1 MKFLNDIRLLL
12 LGLWLGGSVFF
23 IAVAQVAFSVLP
35 ERELAGAVVGRSLT
49 VLNFSG
55 MAIAALILLMSFVT
69 ARGTNVALAW
79 IDRLLVL
86 IIAIAC
92 AVGQFVIGFMISS
105 VRTQMGG
112 KKIDEFAT
120 DDPLRIQFNQAHEY
134 SVWVLTAAMIAA
146 LIAFFIIANRRA
158 SAASASKTT
167 TNDPFDFE
175 KEFRK

>member
-23 IAVAQVAFSVLP
+23 IGVAQVAFSVLAD
-35 ERELAGAVVGRSLT
+35 RELAGAVVGRSLT

-55 MAIAALILLMSFVT
+55 LAIAVLILLLSFVT
-69 ARGTNVALAW
+69 ARGTNAALAW

-92 AVGQFVIGFMISS
+92 AVGQFVIGFMIAS
-105 VRTQMGG
+105 VRSQMGG
-112 KKIDEFAT
+112 KKIDEFAM

-134 SVWVLTAAMIAA
+134 SVWVLAAAMLAG
-146 LIAFFIIANRRA
+146 LVAFFIIANRRA
-158 SAASASKTT
+158 SAAKKTT

-175 KEFRK
+175 KEFKI